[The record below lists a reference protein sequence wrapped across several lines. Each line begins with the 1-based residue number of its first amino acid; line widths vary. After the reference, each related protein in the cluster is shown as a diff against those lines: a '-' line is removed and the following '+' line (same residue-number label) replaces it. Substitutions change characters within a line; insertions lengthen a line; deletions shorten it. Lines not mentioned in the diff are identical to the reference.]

1 LAECGQPAAGQNGGR
16 PGITHHRSAR
26 EEYPM
31 AATPASDASIAGSPA
46 SRVLGS
52 KLDSIPFSPY
62 HILIILVLGL
72 VGFVEGY
79 DLALTGSLLVLAKA
93 PLHITAV
100 EIRWLTIAATIA
112 VVVGGFIASAISDH
126 FSRKAII
133 QIGVIGT
140 TFFTLLIPLAQS
152 GLQLIVIRLLTG
164 VGLGF
169 AITAPFPIAAELMP
183 AQHRRTYGAIYEIML
198 ASAFTLLP
206 FVGFLLAHNP
216 NGFRLIALP
225 GGLALFVVPV
235 LVHFIIPQS
244 ARWQLRRGHPEAAV
258 ETVNRFIRRCG
269 SRVPLLTLAELGPDR
284 GTVREELPP
293 FAAIFRPGQLRWTTV
308 GIVTSIC
315 AGTCYYL
322 IAILLPK
329 ALIDQGAA
337 VRMSFGISTIVFMAS
352 IPGKAFNGYLM
363 ELIGRRGTI
372 AYALGS
378 AIPGLLLMVTAHLTG
393 SFANVMMSAGAMILG
408 FTALSCFPA
417 VRVYLS
423 EQFPTALR
431 GRGNIFG
438 EAFGRIFAGVL
449 APFLIEPH
457 TGSPGIYFGTILAV
471 VAVGAFLPL
480 LFGKET
486 VGQLEMVTETVPE
499 IA

>member
-1 LAECGQPAAGQNGGR
+1 
-16 PGITHHRSAR
+16 
-26 EEYPM
+26 M
-31 AATPASDASIAGSPA
+31 AATPFTDLAVSPA

-52 KLDSIPFSPY
+52 KLDSIPFSAC
-62 HILIILVLGL
+62 HIFVIVVLGL

-79 DLALTGSLLVLAKA
+79 DLALTGSLLVLAKG

-100 EIRWLTIAATIA
+100 EIRFLSIAATIA
-112 VVVGGFIASAISDH
+112 VVLGGFIASAISDH

-140 TFFTLLIPLAQS
+140 TFFTLLIPISQS

-183 AQHRRTYGAIYEIML
+183 AQHRRTYGAIYEILL

-206 FVGFLLAHNP
+206 FVGFLLAHDP

-235 LVHFIIPQS
+235 LVHFVIPDS
-244 ARWQLRRGHPEAAV
+244 PRWQLRRGQPEAAV
-258 ETVNRFIRRCG
+258 ATVNEFIRRCG
-269 SRVPLLTLAELGPDR
+269 NRVPPLTVAALGPNLR
-284 GTVREELPP
+284 EAAREELPP
-293 FAAIFRPGQLRWTTV
+293 FMALFRPGQVRWTTV

-337 VRMSFGISTIVFMAS
+337 VTMSFGISTIVFMAS

-363 ELIGRRGTI
+363 EVIGRRGTI
-372 AYALGS
+372 AFALGS
-378 AIPGLLLMVTAHLTG
+378 AIPGLLLMVAAHLTG
-393 SFANVMMSAGAMILG
+393 SFATVMMSAGALILG

-423 EQFPTALR
+423 EQFPTSLR

-449 APFLIEPH
+449 APFMIEPH
-457 TGSPGIYFGTILAV
+457 TGSPVVYFGTIAV
-471 VAVGAFLPL
+471 VVAIGAFLPL

-486 VGQLEMVTETVPE
+486 VGQLELVTETAPE
-499 IA
+499 IV